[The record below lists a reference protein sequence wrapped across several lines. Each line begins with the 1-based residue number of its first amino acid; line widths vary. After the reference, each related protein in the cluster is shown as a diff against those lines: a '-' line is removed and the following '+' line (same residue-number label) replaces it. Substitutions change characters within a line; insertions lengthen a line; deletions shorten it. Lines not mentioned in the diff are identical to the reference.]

1 MFSHSTMPRLITKA
15 RTVFPLALLGC
26 FALQQTAQAQAPDE
40 NTALETVI
48 VTASRTPDT
57 ALTLPVAWSAL
68 DDSTIERIA
77 AQHSNQV
84 FNRVAGAWVS
94 RGNGQESLISLR
106 SPVLT
111 GAGSCGAFMTA
122 QDGISLRSPGFCN
135 VNQLFDANLL
145 QAGKLEVLKGPATV
159 VFGSNAQHGIIN
171 VLSRSVSD
179 TPNQIKVEAGSRDYY
194 RLSGSAAFDSVALSA
209 QATRYGGYQDASGYD
224 QQKATLR
231 IDHDWQDWRLQGLLE
246 GSNLNQETAGYIR
259 GFEAYE
265 DDDAREENPNPE
277 AYRDAW
283 AARGYLGFTRDWGAN
298 AEVTLRP
305 YWRSNSMT
313 FLQHYL
319 PWKATESNRHR
330 SLGLQ
335 AIARGQRDRLTWLV
349 GVDVDHTEGA
359 LLEVQEAFFS
369 PNQPDGVHYD
379 YEVDADTLAGFTNV
393 TWALSDRWRL
403 DGGLRLEEA
412 RYDYNNLTDAGP
424 ACAPTASA
432 CRFYRPASRKDS
444 FSDWTGNVA
453 LSRHSEHT
461 TVFARLARGFRA
473 PQTTE
478 LYRLQSGQTIADID
492 SESLNSIEI
501 GMRGSHERFGYD
513 IAAYWMDKEDVIFQD
528 RDRYNVSGAETT
540 HRGVEA
546 SLNWQFSN
554 VWSLKANGSYARH
567 RYDSDIQL
575 LGSRGSI
582 EGNEMDTAPKHFGSI
597 QLLADFSQ
605 VGPALTTELEWLW
618 VAKYWLDPNNQHEYD
633 GHELLNLRGS
643 WAMTP
648 TLTLTLVATNL
659 MDKGYAERA
668 DYGFGSYRYF
678 VGEPRSFVLG
688 VSLAL

>member
-1 MFSHSTMPRLITKA
+1 MFFQTKKRHLIADAIKA
-15 RTVFPLALLGC
+15 FSIALLGC
-26 FALQQTAQAQAPDE
+26 FALQQDAHAQSPDE
-40 NTALETVI
+40 STVMETVI

-57 ALTLPVAWSAL
+57 AFTLPVAWSAL

-84 FNRVAGAWVS
+84 FNRVAGAWIS

-135 VNQLFDANLL
+135 LNQLFDANLL

-231 IDHDWQDWRLQGLLE
+231 IDHDWQDWRVQGLLE

-298 AEVTLRP
+298 AEVTFRP

-335 AIARGQRDRLTWLV
+335 AIARGQRDRLTWLA

-359 LLEVQEAFFS
+359 MLEVQEAFFS

-403 DGGLRLEEA
+403 DGGLRLEET
-412 RYDYNNLTDAGP
+412 RYDYANLTDTGP

-444 FSDWTGNVA
+444 FSDWTGNMA
-453 LSRHSEHT
+453 LSRQSEHT

-478 LYRLQSGQTIADID
+478 LYRLQSGQAVADID
-492 SESLNSIEI
+492 SESLNSFEI
-501 GMRGSHERFGYD
+501 GVRGSHERFGYD

-540 HRGVEA
+540 HRGIEA
-546 SLNWQFSN
+546 SLNWQLSN

-567 RYDSDIQL
+567 RYASDIRL

-582 EGNEMDTAPKHFGSI
+582 EGNEMDTAPKHFGSL
-597 QLLADFSQ
+597 QLLADFSE
-605 VGPALTTELEWLW
+605 VGPALTAELEWLW

-643 WAMTP
+643 WAVTP

-688 VSLAL
+688 VALAL

>member
-1 MFSHSTMPRLITKA
+1 MFFQTKKRHLIADAIKA
-15 RTVFPLALLGC
+15 FSIALLGC
-26 FALQQTAQAQAPDE
+26 FALQQDAHAQSPDE
-40 NTALETVI
+40 STVMETVI

-57 ALTLPVAWSAL
+57 AFTLPVAWSAL

-84 FNRVAGAWVS
+84 FNRVAGAWIS

-135 VNQLFDANLL
+135 LNQLFDANLL

-231 IDHDWQDWRLQGLLE
+231 IDHDWQDWRVQGLLE

-298 AEVTLRP
+298 AEVTFRP

-335 AIARGQRDRLTWLV
+335 AIARGQRDRLTWLA

-359 LLEVQEAFFS
+359 MLEVQEAFFS

-379 YEVDADTLAGFTNV
+379 YEVDADTLAGFTSV

-403 DGGLRLEEA
+403 DGGLRLEET
-412 RYDYNNLTDAGP
+412 RYDYANLTDTGP

-444 FSDWTGNVA
+444 FSDWTGNMA
-453 LSRHSEHT
+453 LSRQSEHT

-478 LYRLQSGQTIADID
+478 LYRLQSGQAVADID
-492 SESLNSIEI
+492 SESLNSFEI
-501 GMRGSHERFGYD
+501 GVRGSHERFGYD

-540 HRGVEA
+540 HRGIEA
-546 SLNWQFSN
+546 SLNWQLSN
-554 VWSLKANGSYARH
+554 VWSLKANGSYAQH

-582 EGNEMDTAPKHFGSI
+582 EGNEMDTAPKHFGSM

-605 VGPALTTELEWLW
+605 IGPALTAELEWLW

-643 WAMTP
+643 WAATP

-659 MDKGYAERA
+659 MDRGYAERA

>member
-1 MFSHSTMPRLITKA
+1 MFFQAKQRSLVAKATKA
-15 RTVFPLALLGC
+15 FHIALLGC
-26 FALQQTAQAQAPDE
+26 LAVQQGAHAQTAE
-40 NTALETVI
+40 ESTALETVI

-57 ALTLPVAWSAL
+57 AFTLPVAWSAL

-122 QDGISLRSPGFCN
+122 QDGISLRSAGFCN

-179 TPNQIKVEAGSRDYY
+179 TPDQIKVEAGSRDYY
-194 RLSGSAAFDSVALSA
+194 RLAGSAAFGSLALSA
-209 QATRYGGYQDASGYD
+209 QTTAYGGYQDASGYD

-231 IDHDWQDWRLQGLLE
+231 IDHDWQDWRVEGLLE

-283 AARGYLGFTRDWGAN
+283 TARGYLGFTRDWGTN

-335 AIARGQRDRLTWLV
+335 AVARGQRDRLTWLA
-349 GVDVDHTEGA
+349 GVDIDHTEGA

-379 YEVDADTLAGFTNV
+379 YEVDADTLAGFANV
-393 TWALSDRWRL
+393 TWELSDRWRL
-403 DGGLRLEEA
+403 DGGLRLEET
-412 RYDYNNLTDAGP
+412 RYDYDNLTDAGP

-453 LSRHSEHT
+453 LSRHSEQT
-461 TVFARLARGFRA
+461 TVFTRLARGFRA

-478 LYRLQSGQTIADID
+478 LYRLQSGQTVADID
-492 SESLNSIEI
+492 SESLNSVEI
-501 GMRGSHERFGYD
+501 GIRGSHERFGYD

-582 EGNEMDTAPKHFGSI
+582 EGNEMDTAPKHFGSV

-605 VGPALTTELEWLW
+605 VGPALTAELEWLW

-643 WAMTP
+643 WAVTP
-648 TLTLTLVATNL
+648 NVTLTLVATNL

>member
-1 MFSHSTMPRLITKA
+1 MFFHANKRHLIANATKA
-15 RTVFPLALLGC
+15 FYIALLGC
-26 FALQQTAQAQAPDE
+26 FALQQSAYAQTPDE
-40 NTALETVI
+40 DTALETVI

-57 ALTLPVAWSAL
+57 AFTLPVAWSAL
-68 DDSTIERIA
+68 DDSIIERIA

-111 GAGSCGAFMTA
+111 GAGGCGAFMTA

-135 VNQLFDANLL
+135 LNQLFDANLL
-145 QAGKLEVLKGPATV
+145 QADKLEVLKGPATV

-179 TPNQIKVEAGSRDYY
+179 TPNQVKVEAGSRDYY

-231 IDHDWQDWRLQGLLE
+231 IDHDWQDWRVQGLLE

-283 AARGYLGFTRDWGAN
+283 AARGYLGLTRDWGTN

-335 AIARGQRDRLTWLV
+335 AIARGQRDRLTWLA

-403 DGGLRLEEA
+403 DGGLRLEET
-412 RYDYNNLTDAGP
+412 RYDYANLTDAGP

-453 LSRHSEHT
+453 LSHHSEHT

-478 LYRLQSGQTIADID
+478 LYRLQSGQTVADID
-492 SESLNSIEI
+492 SESLNSVEI
-501 GMRGSHERFGYD
+501 GFRGSHERFGYD

-540 HRGVEA
+540 HRGIEA

-575 LGSRGSI
+575 QGSRGSI

-605 VGPALTTELEWLW
+605 IGPALTAELEWLW

-643 WAMTP
+643 WAATP

>member
-1 MFSHSTMPRLITKA
+1 MFFQAKKRSLVANATKA
-15 RTVFPLALLGC
+15 FHIALLGC
-26 FALQQTAQAQAPDE
+26 FALQQGAYAQTAE
-40 NTALETVI
+40 ESTALETVI

-57 ALTLPVAWSAL
+57 AFTLPVAWSAL

-179 TPNQIKVEAGSRDYY
+179 TPDQIKVEAGSRDYY
-194 RLSGSAAFDSVALSA
+194 RLAGSAAFGSLALSA
-209 QATRYGGYQDASGYD
+209 QTTTYGGYQDASGYD

-231 IDHDWQDWRLQGLLE
+231 IDHDWQGWRVEGLLE

-283 AARGYLGFTRDWGAN
+283 TARGYLGFTRDWGTN

-335 AIARGQRDRLTWLV
+335 AVARGQRDRLTWLA
-349 GVDVDHTEGA
+349 GVDIDHTEGA

-379 YEVDADTLAGFTNV
+379 YEVEADTLAGFANV
-393 TWALSDRWRL
+393 TWELSDRWRL
-403 DGGLRLEEA
+403 DGGLRLEET
-412 RYDYNNLTDAGP
+412 RYDYDNLTDAGP

-453 LSRHSEHT
+453 LSRHSEQT
-461 TVFARLARGFRA
+461 TVFTRLARGFRA

-478 LYRLQSGQTIADID
+478 LYRLQSGQTVADID
-492 SESLNSIEI
+492 SESLNSVEI
-501 GMRGSHERFGYD
+501 GVRGSHERFGYD

-582 EGNEMDTAPKHFGSI
+582 EGNEMDTAPEHFGSV

-605 VGPALTTELEWLW
+605 VGPALTAELEWLW

-643 WAMTP
+643 WAVTP
-648 TLTLTLVATNL
+648 NVTLTLVATNL

>member
-1 MFSHSTMPRLITKA
+1 MLYHSTMLRLMANA
-15 RTVFPLALLGC
+15 RTVFPVALLSC
-26 FALQQTAQAQAPDE
+26 FALQQTAQALAPDE
-40 NTALETVI
+40 STALETII

-68 DDSTIERIA
+68 NNSIIDRIA
-77 AQHSNQV
+77 PQHSNQV

-111 GAGSCGAFMTA
+111 GAGSCAAFMTA

-179 TPNQIKVEAGSRDYY
+179 TPSQIKVEAGSRDYY
-194 RLSGSAAFDSVALSA
+194 RLSGSAVFDSVALSA
-209 QATRYGGYQDASGYD
+209 QATRYGGYQDASGYY

-231 IDHDWQDWRLQGLLE
+231 LDHDWQNWRVQGLLE

-277 AYRDAW
+277 AHRDAW

-298 AEVTLRP
+298 AEVTFRP

-319 PWKATESNRHR
+319 PWQATESNRHR

-335 AIARGQRDRLTWLV
+335 AIARGQRDRLTWLA
-349 GVDVDHTEGA
+349 GVDIDLTEGA
-359 LLEVQEAFFS
+359 LVEVQDAFFS
-369 PNQPDGVHYD
+369 PNLPNGVHYD

-403 DGGLRLEEA
+403 DGGLRWEETSYN
-412 RYDYNNLTDAGP
+412 YDNLTDTGP

-444 FSDWTGNVA
+444 FSDWIGNVA

-473 PQTTE
+473 PQTAE
-478 LYRLQSGQTIADID
+478 LYRLQSGQTVADID
-492 SESLNSIEI
+492 SESLNSVEI
-501 GMRGSHERFGYD
+501 GVRGSHARFGYD
-513 IAAYWMDKEDVIFQD
+513 IAAYWMEKEDFIFQD
-528 RDRYNVSGAETT
+528 RDRHNVSGAETT

-582 EGNEMDTAPKHFGSI
+582 EGNEMDTAPKHFGSV
-597 QLLADFSQ
+597 QLMADFSE
-605 VGPALTTELEWLW
+605 VGPALTAELEWLW

-643 WAMTP
+643 WAVTP

-688 VSLAL
+688 VALAL

>member
-1 MFSHSTMPRLITKA
+1 MFFQAKKRYLVAKATKA
-15 RTVFPLALLGC
+15 FHIALLGS
-26 FALQQTAQAQAPDE
+26 FALQQSAHAQSAE
-40 NTALETVI
+40 GSTALETVI

-57 ALTLPVAWSAL
+57 AFTLPVAWSAL

-179 TPNQIKVEAGSRDYY
+179 TPDQIKVEAGSRDYY
-194 RLSGSAAFDSVALSA
+194 RLAGSAAFGSLALSA
-209 QATRYGGYQDASGYD
+209 QTTAYGGYQDASGYD

-231 IDHDWQDWRLQGLLE
+231 IDHDWQGWRVEGLLE

-283 AARGYLGFTRDWGAN
+283 TARGYLGFTRDWGTN

-319 PWKATESNRHR
+319 PWKATESNSHR

-335 AIARGQRDRLTWLV
+335 AVARGQRDRLTWLA
-349 GVDVDHTEGA
+349 GVDIDHTDGA

-379 YEVDADTLAGFTNV
+379 YEVDADTLAGFANV
-393 TWALSDRWRL
+393 TWELSDRWRL
-403 DGGLRLEEA
+403 DGGLRLEET
-412 RYDYNNLTDAGP
+412 RYDYDNLTDAGP

-432 CRFYRPASRKDS
+432 CRFYRPAGRKDS

-453 LSRHSEHT
+453 LSRHGEKT
-461 TVFARLARGFRA
+461 TVFTRLARGFRA

-478 LYRLQSGQTIADID
+478 LYRLQSGQTVADID
-492 SESLNSIEI
+492 SESLNSVEI
-501 GMRGSHERFGYD
+501 GIRGSYERFGYD

-546 SLNWQFSN
+546 SLNWQVSN

-582 EGNEMDTAPKHFGSI
+582 EGNEMDTAPKHFGSV

-605 VGPALTTELEWLW
+605 VGPALTAELEWLW

-643 WAMTP
+643 WAVTP
-648 TLTLTLVATNL
+648 NVTLTLVATNL

-678 VGEPRSFVLG
+678 VGEPRSLVLG

>member
-1 MFSHSTMPRLITKA
+1 MLYHSTMRRLMANA

-26 FALQQTAQAQAPDE
+26 FALHQTAQAQAADE
-40 NTALETVI
+40 DTALETII

-57 ALTLPVAWSAL
+57 ALALPVAWSAVNN
-68 DDSTIERIA
+68 STIDRIA
-77 AQHSNQV
+77 PQHSNQV

-179 TPNQIKVEAGSRDYY
+179 TPDQIKVEAGSRDYY
-194 RLSGSAAFDSVALSA
+194 RLAGSAALGSLALSA
-209 QATRYGGYQDASGYD
+209 QTTAYGGYQDASGYD

-231 IDHDWQDWRLQGLLE
+231 IDHDWRDWRVEGLLE

-283 AARGYLGFTRDWGAN
+283 TARGYLGFTRDWGTN

-335 AIARGQRDRLTWLV
+335 AVARGQRDRLTWLA
-349 GVDVDHTEGA
+349 GVDIDHTEGA
-359 LLEVQEAFFS
+359 LLEIQEAFFG

-379 YEVDADTLAGFTNV
+379 YEVEADTLAGFANV
-393 TWALSDRWRL
+393 TWELSDRWRL
-403 DGGLRLEEA
+403 DGGLRLEET
-412 RYDYNNLTDAGP
+412 RYDYDNLTDAGP

-453 LSRHSEHT
+453 LSRHSEQT
-461 TVFARLARGFRA
+461 TVFTRLARGFRA

-478 LYRLQSGQTIADID
+478 LYRLQSGQTVADID
-492 SESLNSIEI
+492 SESLNSVEI
-501 GMRGSHERFGYD
+501 GVRGSHERFGYD
-513 IAAYWMDKEDVIFQD
+513 IAAYWMDKEDVICLLYTSPSP
-528 RDRYNVSGAETT
+528 RD
-540 HRGVEA
+540 
-546 SLNWQFSN
+546 
-554 VWSLKANGSYARH
+554 
-567 RYDSDIQL
+567 
-575 LGSRGSI
+575 
-582 EGNEMDTAPKHFGSI
+582 
-597 QLLADFSQ
+597 
-605 VGPALTTELEWLW
+605 
-618 VAKYWLDPNNQHEYD
+618 
-633 GHELLNLRGS
+633 
-643 WAMTP
+643 
-648 TLTLTLVATNL
+648 
-659 MDKGYAERA
+659 
-668 DYGFGSYRYF
+668 
-678 VGEPRSFVLG
+678 
-688 VSLAL
+688 

>member
-1 MFSHSTMPRLITKA
+1 
-15 RTVFPLALLGC
+15 
-26 FALQQTAQAQAPDE
+26 
-40 NTALETVI
+40 
-48 VTASRTPDT
+48 
-57 ALTLPVAWSAL
+57 
-68 DDSTIERIA
+68 
-77 AQHSNQV
+77 
-84 FNRVAGAWVS
+84 
-94 RGNGQESLISLR
+94 
-106 SPVLT
+106 
-111 GAGSCGAFMTA
+111 
-122 QDGISLRSPGFCN
+122 
-135 VNQLFDANLL
+135 
-145 QAGKLEVLKGPATV
+145 
-159 VFGSNAQHGIIN
+159 
-171 VLSRSVSD
+171 
-179 TPNQIKVEAGSRDYY
+179 
-194 RLSGSAAFDSVALSA
+194 
-209 QATRYGGYQDASGYD
+209 
-224 QQKATLR
+224 
-231 IDHDWQDWRLQGLLE
+231 
-246 GSNLNQETAGYIR
+246 
-259 GFEAYE
+259 
-265 DDDAREENPNPE
+265 
-277 AYRDAW
+277 
-283 AARGYLGFTRDWGAN
+283 
-298 AEVTLRP
+298 
-305 YWRSNSMT
+305 MT

-335 AIARGQRDRLTWLV
+335 AIARGQRDQLTWLA
-349 GVDVDHTEGA
+349 GVDIDRTEGA
-359 LLEVQEAFFS
+359 LFEVQETFFS

-393 TWALSDRWRL
+393 TWELSDRWRL
-403 DGGLRLEEA
+403 DGGLRLEET

-478 LYRLQSGQTIADID
+478 LYRLQSGQTVADID
-492 SESLNSIEI
+492 SESLDSVEI
-501 GMRGSHERFGYD
+501 GVRGSHKRFGYD

-540 HRGVEA
+540 HRGIEA
-546 SLNWQFSN
+546 SLNWQFSS

-582 EGNEMDTAPKHFGSI
+582 EGNEIDTAPKHFGSI

-605 VGPALTTELEWLW
+605 VGPALTAELEWLW
-618 VAKYWLDPNNQHEYD
+618 VTKYWLDPNNQHEYD

-643 WAMTP
+643 WAMTSS
-648 TLTLTLVATNL
+648 LTLTLVATNL

>member
-1 MFSHSTMPRLITKA
+1 MYKR
-15 RTVFPLALLGC
+15 
-26 FALQQTAQAQAPDE
+26 Q
-40 NTALETVI
+40 
-48 VTASRTPDT
+48 
-57 ALTLPVAWSAL
+57 
-68 DDSTIERIA
+68 
-77 AQHSNQV
+77 NQV

-179 TPNQIKVEAGSRDYY
+179 TPDQIKVEAGSRDYY
-194 RLSGSAAFDSVALSA
+194 RLAGSAAFGSLALSA
-209 QATRYGGYQDASGYD
+209 QTTTYGGYQDASGYD

-231 IDHDWQDWRLQGLLE
+231 IDHDWQDWRVEGLLE

-259 GFEAYE
+259 GVEAYE

-283 AARGYLGFTRDWGAN
+283 AARGYLSFSRDWGAD

-319 PWKATESNRHR
+319 PWQATESNRHR

-335 AIARGQRDRLTWLV
+335 TIARGQRNRLTWLA
-349 GVDVDHTEGA
+349 GVDIDHTEGA

-403 DGGLRLEEA
+403 DGGLRLEET
-412 RYDYNNLTDAGP
+412 RYDY
-424 ACAPTASA
+424 
-432 CRFYRPASRKDS
+432 
-444 FSDWTGNVA
+444 A
-453 LSRHSEHT
+453 LSLIH
-461 TVFARLARGFRA
+461 
-473 PQTTE
+473 
-478 LYRLQSGQTIADID
+478 I
-492 SESLNSIEI
+492 
-501 GMRGSHERFGYD
+501 
-513 IAAYWMDKEDVIFQD
+513 
-528 RDRYNVSGAETT
+528 
-540 HRGVEA
+540 
-546 SLNWQFSN
+546 
-554 VWSLKANGSYARH
+554 
-567 RYDSDIQL
+567 
-575 LGSRGSI
+575 
-582 EGNEMDTAPKHFGSI
+582 
-597 QLLADFSQ
+597 
-605 VGPALTTELEWLW
+605 
-618 VAKYWLDPNNQHEYD
+618 
-633 GHELLNLRGS
+633 
-643 WAMTP
+643 
-648 TLTLTLVATNL
+648 
-659 MDKGYAERA
+659 
-668 DYGFGSYRYF
+668 
-678 VGEPRSFVLG
+678 
-688 VSLAL
+688 

>member
-1 MFSHSTMPRLITKA
+1 MLYNSTMRHLVAHATTACHIALI
-15 RTVFPLALLGC
+15 GY
-26 FALQQTAQAQAPDE
+26 FALQQGAYAQEYDDG
-40 NTALETVI
+40 TALETII
-48 VTASRTPDT
+48 VTASRTPDSG
-57 ALTLPVAWSAL
+57 LTLPVAWSAL

-84 FNRVAGAWVS
+84 FNRVAGAWIS

-145 QAGKLEVLKGPATV
+145 QAGRLEVLKGPATV

-194 RLSGSAAFDSVALSA
+194 RLTGSAALDSVALSA
-209 QATRYGGYQDASGYD
+209 QTIRYGGYQDASGYD
-224 QQKATLR
+224 QQKVTLR
-231 IDHDWQDWRLQGLLE
+231 IDHNWQDWRVQGLLE

-259 GFEAYE
+259 GFEAYR
-265 DDDAREENPNPE
+265 DDAARKENPNPE

-283 AARGYLGFTRDWGAN
+283 TARGYLGFSRDWGTG
-298 AEVTLRP
+298 AEITLRP

-319 PWKATESNRHR
+319 PWQATESNRHR

-335 AIARGQRDRLTWLV
+335 ATARGFSGPVTWMA
-349 GVDVDHTEGA
+349 GIDVDHTEGA
-359 LLEVQEAFFS
+359 LLEIQDAFFS
-369 PNQPDGVHYD
+369 PNQPDGIHYD
-379 YEVDADTLAGFTNV
+379 YEVEADTLAGFANV
-393 TWALSDRWRL
+393 AWELSDRWRL
-403 DGGLRLEEA
+403 DGGLRLEET

-424 ACAPTASA
+424 ACAPSASA
-432 CRFYRPASRKDS
+432 CRFYRPASRKNS
-444 FSDWTGNVA
+444 FSDWTGNLA
-453 LSRHSEHT
+453 LSHRTEHT
-461 TVFARLARGFRA
+461 TIFARLARGFRA

-478 LYRLQSGQTIADID
+478 LYRLQSGQTVADID
-492 SESLNSIEI
+492 SESLDSIEF
-501 GMRGSHERFGYD
+501 GFRGSHERYGYD
-513 IAAYWMDKEDVIFQD
+513 ITAYWMDKEDVIFQD
-528 RDRYNVSGAETT
+528 RDRYNVSGAETA
-540 HRGVEA
+540 HRGIEA
-546 SLNWQFSN
+546 SLNWQFSA
-554 VWSLKANGSYARH
+554 VWSVKASGSYARH

-582 EGNEMDTAPKHFGSI
+582 EGNEMDTAPKHFGSL

-618 VAKYWLDPNNQHEYD
+618 VAKYWLDPNNQHEYA
-633 GHELLNLRGS
+633 GHELLNLRVA
-643 WAMTP
+643 WAATP
-648 TLTLTLVATNL
+648 TLSLTLVATNL

-668 DYGFGSYRYF
+668 DFGFGSYRYF

-688 VSLAL
+688 VALAL

>member
-1 MFSHSTMPRLITKA
+1 MFFQAKKRYLVAKATKA
-15 RTVFPLALLGC
+15 FHIALLGC
-26 FALQQTAQAQAPDE
+26 FALQQGAHAQTAE
-40 NTALETVI
+40 ESTALETVI

-57 ALTLPVAWSAL
+57 AFTLPVAWSVL

-171 VLSRSVSD
+171 VLSRGVSD
-179 TPNQIKVEAGSRDYY
+179 TPDQIKVEAGSRDYY
-194 RLSGSAAFDSVALSA
+194 RLAGSVAFGSLALSA
-209 QATRYGGYQDASGYD
+209 QTTAYGGYQDASGYD

-231 IDHDWQDWRLQGLLE
+231 VDHDWQDWRVEGLLE

-283 AARGYLGFTRDWGAN
+283 TARGYLGFTRDWDTN

-335 AIARGQRDRLTWLV
+335 AVARGQRDRLTWLA
-349 GVDVDHTEGA
+349 GVDIDHTEGA

-379 YEVDADTLAGFTNV
+379 YDIDADTLAGFTNV
-393 TWALSDRWRL
+393 TWELSDRWRL
-403 DGGLRLEEA
+403 DGGLRLEET
-412 RYDYNNLTDAGP
+412 RYDYDNLTDAGP

-453 LSRHSEHT
+453 ISRHGEQT
-461 TVFARLARGFRA
+461 TVFTRLARGFRA

-478 LYRLQSGQTIADID
+478 LYRLQSGQTVADID
-492 SESLNSIEI
+492 SESLNSVEI
-501 GMRGSHERFGYD
+501 GIRGSHERFGYD

-528 RDRYNVSGAETT
+528 RDRYNVSGAETIQ
-540 HRGVEA
+540 RGVEA
-546 SLNWQFSN
+546 RLHWQFSN

-582 EGNEMDTAPKHFGSI
+582 EGNEMDTAPKHFGSV

-605 VGPALTTELEWLW
+605 VGPALTAELEWLW

-643 WAMTP
+643 WAVTP
-648 TLTLTLVATNL
+648 NVTLTLVATNV